1 MLNHVVQCK
10 EVAAAAQG
18 VAHYPKRKR
27 PLGGFQPVDAGPLK
41 NARYLELL
49 AGLNIWFGYG
59 AGQGTAIAP
68 AWIGRG

>member
-1 MLNHVVQCK
+1 M
-10 EVAAAAQG
+10 
-18 VAHYPKRKR
+18 RKR
-27 PLGGFQPVDAGPLK
+27 PGRFPAGRRRPLK